1 MNLVATVFFLV
12 LTTTTKSTYAH
23 LTDLFLLPTP
33 NNPCPTITHLNTTIC
48 KTTELAPNTETRL
61 GWASNTTGGL
71 VSLFFEA
78 TPTTFIASNLSSTET
93 TLFIPSTPI
102 RIGAL
107 YTRNGTTDPPLFIT
121 LTAPSS
127 SNTVSHIALIVGL
140 SSILALTVLLA
151 SFFWWRRHIRN
162 QPGYA
167 SRKVQRK
174 RGMSVIPVFDRFWP
188 KDEDTSPVLPPRP
201 CFRPSHD
208 VVPPTLCRTFT
219 WQKDSVVVLE
229 REPSSGE
236 VPDGWDEESG
246 FGDTKRIVH

>member
-1 MNLVATVFFLV
+1 MNLVVTVLLV
-12 LTTTTKSTYAH
+12 LTTKSTYAH

-33 NNPCPTITHLNTTIC
+33 NNPCPTTTLFNTTIC
-48 KTTELAPNTETRL
+48 KTTQLAPNTETRL
-61 GWASNTTGGL
+61 GWTSNTTGGV
-71 VSLFFEA
+71 VSLFFEP
-78 TPTTFIASNLSSTET
+78 TPQTLIASNLSSTET

-107 YTRNGTTDPPLFIT
+107 YTRNGTTDPPLYIT
-121 LTAPSS
+121 LTPPSS
-127 SNTVSHIALIVGL
+127 TVSHIALIVGL

-151 SFFWWRRHIRN
+151 SFFWWRRHIRQ

-174 RGMSVIPVFDRFWP
+174 RGMSAIPVFDRFWP

-208 VVPPTLCRTFT
+208 LVPPTLCRTFT
-219 WQKDSVVVLE
+219 WQKDSVVILE
-229 REPSSGE
+229 RGEGGDECPGE

-246 FGDTKRIVH
+246 FGDAKPVVH